1 MKQTETPQANRLH
14 IALFGRRN
22 SGKSSLVNAITQQD
36 VAIVSDTP
44 GTTTDPVSKAMEI
57 YGLGACL
64 FIDTPGF
71 DDEGELGAQRVERTI
86 KVIERAD
93 VALLLC
99 QPDMKLELPWLERLK
114 KKGIPVL
121 LILNKADIREDVS
134 QAAEEIEKLSG
145 MTPLIVSATTGEGIE
160 LVREAILEKLPEEFG
175 QHTITSTLVKE
186 DDLVLLVMPQDIQA
200 PKGRLILPQVQTL
213 RELLDKKCIVMS
225 CTTDKLQ
232 TTLKAL
238 AYPPKLIITDSQVFK
253 TVYDL
258 KPAESRLT
266 SFSVLFAG
274 YKGDII
280 YYTESAAML
289 EKLTTA
295 SRVLIA
301 EACTHAPLREDIGRE
316 KLPRLLRKKIG
327 EDLQIDIVSG
337 RDFPDDLSKYDL
349 IIQCGACMFNRR
361 YVINRIEQAKAQHVP
376 MTNYG
381 IALASLSGILDKIT
395 L

>member
-327 EDLQIDIVSG
+327 EDLQLDIVSG